1 MLLELAKKINTVSD
15 GDFQL
20 LVDYDGTIYTLGVYN
35 EILGTLYSMSSA
47 KIEECYERINKYI
60 ESLEDNDKFY
70 EFVKE
75 VSEKE
80 FEVV

>member
-15 GDFQL
+15 GDFRL
-20 LVDYDGTIYTLGVYN
+20 IVDYDGSIYSLGVFN
-35 EILGTLYSMSSA
+35 EILGVLYSMSST

-60 ESLEDNDKFY
+60 ESLEDNDKFF